1 MKYAVFESGGK
12 QYKVV
17 EGDILEV
24 ERLNDASK
32 EFTTSN
38 ILLYVSDGVYNVGN
52 PYVNGITIKGKILEH
67 KKGKKIRVVKFK
79 SKVRY
84 RKTIGS
90 RKLLTKIQIEKILE
104 SGSKEVPKRKV
115 SSSRKTSVKK

>member
-12 QYKVV
+12 QYKVA

-52 PYVNGITIKGKILEH
+52 PYINGITIKGKILEH

-104 SGSKEVPKRKV
+104 PGSKELPKRK
-115 SSSRKTSVKK
+115 SSSTKKTSVKK